1 MNCGH
6 MQENLIV
13 YLDGKAAPAARR
25 QVEEHLAACP
35 ACRERAEQFS
45 ALWRAL
51 DEVPGLSPSPSFDA
65 AVRQRVA
72 AEPHRASWWSWLTPS
87 PRLAVAATVLV
98 VFSVWLSSQRPG
110 PQPPM
115 TSPAPQSIEA
125 EFSMIQDLPVLE
137 DYDVVASFD
146 ALSELSVQAPATS
159 QGDSER

>member
-1 MNCGH
+1 
-6 MQENLIV
+6 MQEHLIG

-45 ALWRAL
+45 ALWRTL

-72 AEPHRASWWSWLTPS
+72 AEPHRAGWWSWVTPS

-110 PQPPM
+110 PQPLV
-115 TSPAPQSIEA
+115 SPAPQSIEA

-146 ALSELSVQAPATS
+146 ALGELPVQPPARS
-159 QGDSER
+159 QSDSER

>member
-1 MNCGH
+1 
-6 MQENLIV
+6 MQEQMIA

-25 QVEEHLAACP
+25 QAQEHLAACP

-72 AEPHRASWWSWLTPS
+72 AEPHRAGLWAWLTPS
-87 PRLAVAATVLV
+87 PRLALAATALV

-110 PQPPM
+110 PQPIAF
-115 TSPAPQSIEA
+115 PAPQSIEA

-146 ALSELSVQAPATS
+146 ALGELPVQPPAAP
-159 QGDSER
+159 QGNAER

>member
-1 MNCGH
+1 MNCER
-6 MQENLIV
+6 MQEHLIA

-25 QVEEHLAACP
+25 QVEEHLAGCP

-72 AEPHRASWWSWLTPS
+72 AEPHRARWWAWLTPA
-87 PRLAVAATVLV
+87 PRLAMAATVLV

-110 PQPPM
+110 PQPVA
-115 TSPAPQSIEA
+115 SAAPQSIEA

-146 ALSELSVQAPATS
+146 ALAELPVRPPAAS